1 MSESTLLG
9 YWIRRFLLEH
19 LIGERNLAHNTQ
31 IGYRDALAL
40 LVPFTSRKLSTS
52 ADTLSVTDLSADL
65 VRMFLTYLETSRK
78 CSIQTRNQRL
88 TAIHAF
94 ARFVGEHSLEH
105 IAWCAQ
111 IRLVPFKKTT
121 RAAVGELLLAC

>member
-1 MSESTLLG
+1 MGETALVG
-9 YWIRRFLLEH
+9 YWTRRFLLEH
-19 LIGERNLAHNTQ
+19 LVGERNLARNTQ
-31 IGYRDALAL
+31 LGYRDTLAL
-40 LVPFTSRKLSTS
+40 LVPFASAELNVS
-52 ADTLSVTDLSADL
+52 ADKMSVVDLSADL
-65 VRMFLTYLETSRK
+65 VRKFLTHLEVYRN

-121 RAAVGELLLAC
+121 